1 LLRTSDLPNILTVGD
16 DDQSIYRFQGANL
29 GNMLH
34 FSQKFEN
41 TKIIVLDVNY
51 RSGQAI
57 LDTARNLIEKNTT
70 RITSLIPNI
79 QKPLVSVG
87 NKKSQVRISNY
98 PNPESEHS
106 GVITRISE
114 LVHSGVSHTEIAI
127 LVKKNAEITTWT
139 NVLESHGIPVT
150 SRQKYNLF
158 DTEEFR
164 LVQYLI
170 EIITLPKVPD
180 FSLIE
185 LIRIGIF

>member
-1 LLRTSDLPNILTVGD
+1 
-16 DDQSIYRFQGANL
+16 
-29 GNMLH
+29 MLH

-51 RSGQAI
+51 RSGQVI
-57 LDTARNLIEKNTT
+57 LDTAKNLIEKNTT

-87 NKKSQVRISNY
+87 KMKSQVRISNY
-98 PNPESEHS
+98 PNQESEHS

-114 LVHSGVSHTEIAI
+114 LLHSGVSHTEIAI
-127 LVKKNAEITTWT
+127 LVKKNAEIITWT
-139 NVLESHGIPVT
+139 NALESHGIPVT

-170 EIITLPKVPD
+170 EIIAMPKVPD

-185 LIRIGIF
+185 LMRIGIF